1 MTAMSMNLDLQLS
14 TYWNAKAAHHDLAA
28 ADESVLRYDVLL
40 GDLILQINGVDFS
53 ARWGWIPLLDL
64 AYSLKDM
71 CDEILTGEPEAA
83 FEFTE
88 SDAWLRFSRRG
99 DAVEISASYVP
110 QRTVIE
116 MRDLCTLLTS
126 SAQDFFTQIATEN
139 PGLASNPSFQ
149 RMRERVFATPAPKQ
163 TSGARPN

>member
-1 MTAMSMNLDLQLS
+1 MSMHLSLQLS
-14 TYWNAKAAHHDLAA
+14 ADWNAKAAHHDLAT
-28 ADESVLRYDVLL
+28 ADESALRYDVLL
-40 GDLILQINGVDFS
+40 GDLILEVNDVDLS

-110 QRTVIE
+110 QKTVIE
-116 MRDLCTLLTS
+116 MREFCPLLTS
-126 SAQDFFTQIATEN
+126 SAQDFFAQVATQN
-139 PGLASNPSFQ
+139 PGLTSNSSFQ
-149 RMRERVFATPAPKQ
+149 RMRERVLATPAPKQ
-163 TSGARPN
+163 TSGPRPS

>member
-1 MTAMSMNLDLQLS
+1 MHLDLQLS
-14 TYWNAKAAHHDLAA
+14 TDWNAKAAARHDLTT

-40 GDLILQINGVDFS
+40 GDLILQVNGVDFS

-64 AYSLKDM
+64 AYGLKDM
-71 CDEILTGEPEAA
+71 GDEILTGEPEAS

-110 QRTVIE
+110 QTTVVE
-116 MRDLCTLLTS
+116 MRDLSTLLTS
-126 SAQDFFTQIATEN
+126 AAQDFFTRIATQN
-139 PGLASNPSFQ
+139 PGLASNPSFE
-149 RMRERVFATPAPKQ
+149 RMRERVFGPPVPKP
-163 TSGARPN
+163 TSSGRPN

>member
-1 MTAMSMNLDLQLS
+1 MHFDLQLS
-14 TYWNAKAAHHDLAA
+14 ANWNAKAAHHDLAT
-28 ADESVLRYDVLL
+28 ADESALRYDVLL
-40 GDLILQINGVDFS
+40 GDLILQFDGVDFS

-88 SDAWLRFSRRG
+88 SDAWLRFSRQG

-110 QRTVIE
+110 QKTVVE
-116 MRDLCTLLTS
+116 MRDFCALLTS
-126 SAQDFFTQIATEN
+126 SAQDFFTRVATQD

-149 RMRERVFATPAPKQ
+149 RMRERVFAAPTPKQ
-163 TSGARPN
+163 SSGAHLN